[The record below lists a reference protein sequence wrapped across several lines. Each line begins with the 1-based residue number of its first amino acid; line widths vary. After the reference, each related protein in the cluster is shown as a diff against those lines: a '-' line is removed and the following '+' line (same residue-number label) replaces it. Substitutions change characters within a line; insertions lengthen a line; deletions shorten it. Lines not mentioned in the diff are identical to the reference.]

1 MKKMNNRIVIIGIII
16 ILMIGLGSVG
26 AFLILNQKH
35 PIALTTPVNNTTT
48 NNTTLNNTTTTNSNT
63 GAGSTGGSNS
73 QNNQNTVTNT
83 DNSNNNVDTNNQP
96 TETPARIAQF
106 EKEFPNG
113 DGPPSSYQPN

>member
-26 AFLILNQKH
+26 AFLVLNQKH

-48 NNTTLNNTTTTNSNT
+48 NNTTNRQS
-63 GAGSTGGSNS
+63 
-73 QNNQNTVTNT
+73 
-83 DNSNNNVDTNNQP
+83 NSNNPTSNNQTNPSNNGVQSSSSP
-96 TETPARIAQF
+96 TTESPDRIAEF
-106 EKEFPNG
+106 DKKFPNG

>member
-26 AFLILNQKH
+26 AFLVLNQKH

-48 NNTTLNNTTTTNSNT
+48 NNTTNRQS
-63 GAGSTGGSNS
+63 
-73 QNNQNTVTNT
+73 
-83 DNSNNNVDTNNQP
+83 NSNNPTSNNQTNPSNNGVQSTQQINAPSSSSP
-96 TETPARIAQF
+96 TTESPDRIAEF
-106 EKEFPNG
+106 DKKFPNG